1 MVPAS
6 IPSPSQAVWYLGP
19 VPLRA
24 YALAIILGIVIA
36 WWWMD
41 RRYRAKGGPAEVTVD
56 IAMWAVLFGIVGGR
70 LYHVITDYQLYFGPG
85 RNPVRALYIWE
96 GGLGIWG
103 AVLLGGIGV
112 YLTAHRQG
120 LRLLP
125 IADSL
130 APALLVA
137 QAIGRFGN
145 YFNQELFGGPTDL
158 PWGLEIDA
166 AHLPEGYPVGTTF
179 HPTFLYEALWCLAGA
194 ALLVALERKFRLYGG
209 QLFAAYGIVYTAGRV
224 WIEALRIDDA
234 HHILGLRLNVWTSII
249 LFLVSVAA
257 FVVLRRR
264 YLAHPEVDD
273 IWLSA
278 EAEEKY
284 KTTGQ
289 SSKEGVSVS
298 GKATPTSASSAEDPA
313 EVDET

>member
-1 MVPAS
+1 MVLAS
-6 IPSPSQAVWYLGP
+6 IPSPSQAVWHLGP
-19 VPLRA
+19 VPIRA
-24 YALAIILGIVIA
+24 YALAIILGIVVA

-41 RRYRAKGGPAEVTVD
+41 RRYRAKGGPADATVD
-56 IAMWAVLFGIVGGR
+56 IALWAVLFGIVGGR
-70 LYHVITDYQLYFGPG
+70 IYHVITDYQLYFGPG
-85 RNPVRALYIWE
+85 RDPVRALYIWE

-103 AVLLGGIGV
+103 AIVLGGIGV
-112 YLTAHRQG
+112 YIAAHRQG

-158 PWGLEIDA
+158 PWALEIDA
-166 AHLPEGYPVGTTF
+166 QHLPQGYDVGTTF
-179 HPTFLYEALWCLAGA
+179 HPTFLYESLWCLAGA
-194 ALLVALERKFRLYGG
+194 ALLVAIEKKFRLHGG

-224 WIEALRIDDA
+224 WIESLRIDDA

-249 LFLVSVAA
+249 LFLVSLVA

-264 YLAHPEVDD
+264 YLNTPEVDD
-273 IWLSA
+273 IWISP
-278 EAEEKY
+278 EAEVEY
-284 KTTGQ
+284 KTAGQ
-289 SSKEGVSVS
+289 SSNEADGPIGKGV
-298 GKATPTSASSAEDPA
+298 PTSDASAEWVETP
-313 EVDET
+313 DET